1 MTRNPKWH
9 RDEIILALN
18 LYFNKDRGS
27 IDKKNPK
34 IIELSALLNKLPIFE
49 NKPNAEKFRNV
60 NGVSL
65 KLSNFKAVDPTYKG
79 KGNSHGSKL
88 DKIVFDEY
96 SKDLELLRILANEIK
111 LIVHNKNLIEKIE
124 RIEDDENAYVDE
136 VKEGQILY
144 KLHKVRERDVKIIKS
159 KKAKFLKEYGK
170 LFCELCNFD
179 FEEKYGEVGKGFIEC
194 HHIKPLHGFE
204 NEKTTK
210 LGDLILVCSNCH
222 RVRTHSKED
231 I

>member
-1 MTRNPKWH
+1 MTRNPDWN
-9 RDEIILALN
+9 RDEIILALD

-49 NKPNAEKFRNV
+49 HKPNVEKFRNV
-60 NGVSL
+60 NGVTL

-79 KGNSHGSKL
+79 KGSSHGSKL

-96 SKDLELLRILANEIK
+96 SKDIALLRKLANEIK
-111 LIVHNKNLIEKIE
+111 IIVNNKNLIEKIE
-124 RIEDDENAYVDE
+124 RIGDDENAYIDE

-159 KKAKFLKEYGK
+159 KKDKFIKENGK

-194 HHIKPLHGFE
+194 HHIKPLHEFE

-210 LGDLILVCSNCH
+210 LDDLILVCSNCH
-222 RVRTHSKED
+222 RMLHRGMK
-231 I
+231 

>member
-1 MTRNPKWH
+1 M
-9 RDEIILALN
+9 
-18 LYFNKDRGS
+18 
-27 IDKKNPK
+27 
-34 IIELSALLNKLPIFE
+34 
-49 NKPNAEKFRNV
+49 
-60 NGVSL
+60 
-65 KLSNFKAVDPTYKG
+65 
-79 KGNSHGSKL
+79 
-88 DKIVFDEY
+88 
-96 SKDLELLRILANEIK
+96 LRKLANEIK
-111 LIVHNKNLIEKIE
+111 LIVNNKNLIEKIE

-159 KKAKFLKEYGK
+159 KKAKFIKENGK

-194 HHIKPLHGFE
+194 HHVKPLHEFE

-222 RVRTHSKED
+222 RMLHRG
-231 I
+231 IAAPNLNI